1 MNPDL
6 RVRPFFVQG
15 GTISIREFL
24 VGAFNAEMGIQADDT
39 DLRNAAIN
47 RQRVVTPS
55 GMVLDGALD
64 AIEAPPVTGSNGVDP
79 DGDGIANELPISLV
93 DHEEFYLLNY
103 FKPGTSVLAGQAV
116 GGEHRPHAVQ
126 HRGLRELPHRAADD
140 QRGSP
145 GGGRGDGVLR
155 LQPRE
160 PDDQR

>member
-24 VGAFNAEMGIQADDT
+24 VGAFNAEMGIQSDDI

-64 AIEAPPVTGSNGVDP
+64 AIEAPPVTGSNGRIP
-79 DGDGIANELPISLV
+79 TATASP
-93 DHEEFYLLNY
+93 
-103 FKPGTSVLAGQAV
+103 TSCPSAWWTT
-116 GGEHRPHAVQ
+116 R
-126 HRGLRELPHRAADD
+126 
-140 QRGSP
+140 SSTS
-145 GGGRGDGVLR
+145 
-155 LQPRE
+155 
-160 PDDQR
+160 